1 MLTLFIHG
9 YELMGTE
16 HESVPANGH
25 GKPKEDCECHGK
37 HKEDCEGEGRGRVGW
52 SRSWTRILTGG
63 SKYSSFCFTESRLS
77 SGSYAINFRFRTVFY
92 VTFAFF
98 YLDNKE
104 EIKYGHE
111 KVPFTTE
118 FRYNEYEFGSDGITI
133 RGYIY
138 DIESGDEGAFLR
150 VSLNKTIIST
160 VHCPLSLWRQLSTI
174 WDNAELLN

>member
-1 MLTLFIHG
+1 MQLIF
-9 YELMGTE
+9 
-16 HESVPANGH
+16 
-25 GKPKEDCECHGK
+25 
-37 HKEDCEGEGRGRVGW
+37 
-52 SRSWTRILTGG
+52 
-63 SKYSSFCFTESRLS
+63 
-77 SGSYAINFRFRTVFY
+77 

-150 VSLNKTIIST
+150 VSLNTTIIST
-160 VHCPLSLWRQLSTI
+160 VHYPFGVNTRPFGIT
-174 WDNAELLN
+174 LNY

>member
-1 MLTLFIHG
+1 MQLIF
-9 YELMGTE
+9 
-16 HESVPANGH
+16 
-25 GKPKEDCECHGK
+25 
-37 HKEDCEGEGRGRVGW
+37 
-52 SRSWTRILTGG
+52 
-63 SKYSSFCFTESRLS
+63 
-77 SGSYAINFRFRTVFY
+77 

-138 DIESGDEGAFLR
+138 DIESGDEGAILR
-150 VSLNKTIIST
+150 VSLNTTIIST
-160 VHCPLSLWRQLSTI
+160 VRCPLSLWRQHSTI

>member
-98 YLDNKE
+98 
-104 EIKYGHE
+104 I
-111 KVPFTTE
+111 
-118 FRYNEYEFGSDGITI
+118 
-133 RGYIY
+133 
-138 DIESGDEGAFLR
+138 
-150 VSLNKTIIST
+150 
-160 VHCPLSLWRQLSTI
+160 
-174 WDNAELLN
+174 

>member
-1 MLTLFIHG
+1 MNLYQQTVTGNLRR
-9 YELMGTE
+9 TA
-16 HESVPANGH
+16 SVTRNIKRTAR
-25 GKPKEDCECHGK
+25 GKG
-37 HKEDCEGEGRGRVGW
+37 GVGW
-52 SRSWTRILTGG
+52 NRSWTSILTGR
-63 SKYSSFCFTESRLS
+63 SKNSSFCFTESRLS

-98 YLDNKE
+98 YLDNEE

-118 FRYNEYEFGSDGITI
+118 FRNNEYEFGSDGITI

-150 VSLNKTIIST
+150 VSLNTTIIST
-160 VHCPLSLWRQLSTI
+160 VHYPLGVNSRSFGIT
-174 WDNAELLN
+174 LNY

>member
-1 MLTLFIHG
+1 MQLIF
-9 YELMGTE
+9 
-16 HESVPANGH
+16 
-25 GKPKEDCECHGK
+25 
-37 HKEDCEGEGRGRVGW
+37 
-52 SRSWTRILTGG
+52 
-63 SKYSSFCFTESRLS
+63 
-77 SGSYAINFRFRTVFY
+77 

-150 VSLNKTIIST
+150 VSLNSTIIST